1 MSRTRV
7 LIRAKTVKQF
17 GAKPGDYVFIT
28 KVKNIHII
36 SNEPI
41 NKSRRIKVDKY
52 FNIRFDVKALPNN
65 VGIFNDNIVV
75 G

>member
-1 MSRTRV
+1 MRNRALV
-7 LIRAKTVKQF
+7 RAKMVKEF
-17 GAKPGDYVFIT
+17 GAKPGDFVYIT

-52 FNIRFDVKALPNN
+52 FNIRFDVKNQANN

>member
-1 MSRTRV
+1 MRN
-7 LIRAKTVKQF
+7 RALVRARIVREF

-28 KVKNIHII
+28 KVKNIHIV

-52 FNIRFDVKALPNN
+52 SNIRFDVKALPNN
-65 VGIFNDNIVV
+65 VAIFSDNIVV

>member
-1 MSRTRV
+1 MRNRALV
-7 LIRAKTVKQF
+7 RAKTVRQF
-17 GAKPGDYVFIT
+17 GAKPGDFVYIT
-28 KVKNIHII
+28 KVKNIHIV

-52 FNIRFDVKALPNN
+52 FNIRFEVKTLPNN

>member
-1 MSRTRV
+1 MRNRALV
-7 LIRAKTVKQF
+7 RAKTVRQF
-17 GAKPGDYVFIT
+17 GAKPGDFVYIT
-28 KVKNIHII
+28 KVKNIHIV

-52 FNIRFDVKALPNN
+52 FNIRFEVKALPNN
-65 VGIFNDNIVV
+65 VGIFDDNIVV

>member
-1 MSRTRV
+1 MRNRA
-7 LIRAKTVKQF
+7 LIRAKIVREF

-28 KVKNIHII
+28 KVKNIHIV

-52 FNIRFDVKALPNN
+52 FNIRFDVKNTASNF
-65 VGIFNDNIVV
+65 GIFNDNIVV

>member
-1 MSRTRV
+1 MRNRALV
-7 LIRAKTVKQF
+7 RAKTVRQF
-17 GAKPGDYVFIT
+17 GAKPGDFVYIT
-28 KVKNIHII
+28 KVKNIHIV

>member
-1 MSRTRV
+1 MRNRALV
-7 LIRAKTVKQF
+7 RAKTVRQF
-17 GAKPGDYVFIT
+17 GAKPGDFVYIT
-28 KVKNIHII
+28 KVKNIHIV

-52 FNIRFDVKALPNN
+52 FNIRFEVKALPKN

>member
-1 MSRTRV
+1 MRNRA
-7 LIRAKTVKQF
+7 LIRAKMVRDF
-17 GAKPGDYVFIT
+17 GVKPGDYVFIT
-28 KVKNIHII
+28 KVKNIHIV

-52 FNIRFDVKALPNN
+52 TNIRFDVKSLPNN

>member
-1 MSRTRV
+1 MRNRALV
-7 LIRAKTVKQF
+7 RAKTVRQF
-17 GAKPGDYVFIT
+17 GAKPGDYVYIT
-28 KVKNIHII
+28 KVKNIHIV

-52 FNIRFDVKALPNN
+52 FNIRFEVKALPNN

>member
-1 MSRTRV
+1 MRNRA
-7 LIRAKTVKQF
+7 LIRAKMVRDF
-17 GAKPGDYVFIT
+17 GVKPGDYVYIT
-28 KVKNIHII
+28 KVKNIHIV
-36 SNEPI
+36 SNRPI

-52 FNIRFDVKALPNN
+52 TNIRFDVKSLPNN

>member
-1 MSRTRV
+1 MRNRA
-7 LIRAKTVKQF
+7 LIRAKMVRSF
-17 GAKPGDYVFIT
+17 GVKPGDYVFIT
-28 KVKNIHII
+28 KVKNIHIV

-52 FNIRFDVKALPNN
+52 FNIRFDIKSLPNN

>member
-1 MSRTRV
+1 MRNRALV
-7 LIRAKTVKQF
+7 RAKTVRQF
-17 GAKPGDYVFIT
+17 GAKPGDFVYIT
-28 KVKNIHII
+28 KVKNIHIV

-41 NKSRRIKVDKY
+41 QKSRRIKVDKY

>member
-1 MSRTRV
+1 MRNRA
-7 LIRAKTVKQF
+7 LIRAKMVRSF
-17 GAKPGDYVFIT
+17 GVIPGDYVFIT
-28 KVKNIHII
+28 KVKNIHIV

-52 FNIRFDVKALPNN
+52 FNIRFDVKSFPNN

>member
-1 MSRTRV
+1 MRNRA
-7 LIRAKTVKQF
+7 LIRAKMVRSF

-28 KVKNIHII
+28 KVKNIHIV

-41 NKSRRIKVDKY
+41 NKSKRIKVDKY
-52 FNIRFDVKALPNN
+52 FNIRFDVKSLPNN
-65 VGIFNDNIVV
+65 VAIFNDNIVL

>member
-1 MSRTRV
+1 MRNRALV
-7 LIRAKTVKQF
+7 RAKTVRQF
-17 GAKPGDYVFIT
+17 GAKPGDFVYIT
-28 KVKNIHII
+28 KVKNIHIV

-52 FNIRFDVKALPNN
+52 FNIRFEVKALPNN